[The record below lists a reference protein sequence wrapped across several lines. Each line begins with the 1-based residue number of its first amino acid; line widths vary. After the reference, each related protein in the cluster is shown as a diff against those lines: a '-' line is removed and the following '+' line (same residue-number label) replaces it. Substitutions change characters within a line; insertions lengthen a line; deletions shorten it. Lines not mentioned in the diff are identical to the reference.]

1 MNYAQRNAN
10 KNTHIV
16 PVNSSAEFFR
26 AIRTKIE
33 RSTVRG
39 IVKEWEKGA
48 FEGVEAETGGGEKVS
63 TKIQLK

>member
-1 MNYAQRNAN
+1 MRKETQIKTRTLYRSILPRNSLGRYAQ
-10 KNTHIV
+10 K
-16 PVNSSAEFFR
+16 S
-26 AIRTKIE
+26 K